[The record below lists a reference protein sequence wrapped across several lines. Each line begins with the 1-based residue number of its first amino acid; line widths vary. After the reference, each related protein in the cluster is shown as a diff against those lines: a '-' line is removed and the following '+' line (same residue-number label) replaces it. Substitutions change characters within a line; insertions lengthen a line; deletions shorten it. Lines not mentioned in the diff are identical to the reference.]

1 MSRLIEFIP
10 GYYEWHLIIDDVLVW
25 VEGDDILENMS
36 DIQGQYLYSDLEA
49 TCEDICNYIRSN
61 LATHLSLDFEC
72 DEEQVISILSSL
84 TDSEWDLV
92 CDTMTRVYAYHYGIY
107 DRRFEFKGHTFEA
120 VGNIL
125 GGWKT
130 REEKIIDDQN
140 SPIEKA
146 DHLEFYEVAKK
157 NKLSCDVYRIDW
169 DFDNYYMSCGGIF
182 RAVKID
188 DDFKVCDKYKNRYHS
203 KA

>member
-25 VEGDDILENMS
+25 VEGDGILENIP

-61 LATHLSLDFEC
+61 LATHLSLGFKC
-72 DEEQVISILSSL
+72 DEEQVTTILSSL
-84 TDSEWDLV
+84 TDSEWNLV
-92 CDTMTRVYAYHYGIY
+92 CDTMTRVYAHHYSIY

-125 GGWKT
+125 GGCKT
-130 REEKIIDDQN
+130 REEKIIHGEKA
-140 SPIEKA
+140 SIEKINYS
-146 DHLEFYEVAKK
+146 EFYKVAKK
-157 NKLSCDVYRIDW
+157 NKLSCDVYRIDY
-169 DFDNYYMSCGGIF
+169 DPNYYSLTKDGIF
-182 RAVKID
+182 RPVKID
-188 DDFKVCDKYKNRYHS
+188 NDFKVCDKYKNRYPS

>member
-25 VEGDDILENMS
+25 VEGDGILENLPN
-36 DIQGQYLYSDLEA
+36 IQGQFLYSDLEA
-49 TCEDICNYIRSN
+49 ECEGICDYIRSN

-72 DEEQVISILSSL
+72 DEEQVTSILSSL

-92 CDTMTRVYAYHYGIY
+92 CDTMTRVYAHHYSIY

-130 REEKIIDDQN
+130 KEEKIIHGEKA
-140 SPIEKA
+140 SIEKINYS
-146 DHLEFYEVAKK
+146 EFYKVAKK
-157 NKLSCDVYRIDW
+157 NKLSCDVYRIDY
-169 DFDNYYMSCGGIF
+169 DHNYYCITNDGIF
-182 RAVKID
+182 RPVKID
-188 DDFKVCDKYKNRYHS
+188 NDFKVCDKYKNRYPS